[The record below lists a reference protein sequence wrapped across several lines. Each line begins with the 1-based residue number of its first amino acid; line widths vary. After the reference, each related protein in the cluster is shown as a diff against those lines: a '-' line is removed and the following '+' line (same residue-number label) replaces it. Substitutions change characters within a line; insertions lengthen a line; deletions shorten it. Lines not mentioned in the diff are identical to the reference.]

1 MFNNPETYLVLF
13 FFMSGYMLVDYGLT
27 TANNEINTWLQ
38 RQKEIATYK
47 QRKEARRDHTLT
59 TKKVTT
65 YHSKLTLSSRKCRH
79 GICFLG
85 REG

>member
-38 RQKEIATYK
+38 R
-47 QRKEARRDHTLT
+47 
-59 TKKVTT
+59 
-65 YHSKLTLSSRKCRH
+65 
-79 GICFLG
+79 
-85 REG
+85 